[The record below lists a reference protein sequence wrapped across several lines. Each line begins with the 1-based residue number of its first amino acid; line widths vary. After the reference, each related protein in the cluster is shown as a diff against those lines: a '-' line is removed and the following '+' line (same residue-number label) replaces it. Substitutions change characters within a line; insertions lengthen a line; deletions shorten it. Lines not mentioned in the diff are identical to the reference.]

1 MSNSEIITEIPEE
14 EKQAFGKILKAYM
27 DYKAR
32 GWAKNKLNGQKVLKK
47 YQNIQ
52 QTTTVLPQSV
62 KGIDYTSS
70 AKTLKPSSGGLFTDR
85 ERIKDVILQEMKQD
99 QIKAENEAKEEIKN
113 KLLAYNDRKRFLQEL
128 KLQEEIPT
136 KQDEKKIVR
145 DVFTQA
151 FLGLRDKLK
160 AKQILR
166 TKKLIKKMENEK
178 PLSSISTSQDQ
189 LRLKNIYASVVEDAT
204 NSALARLVELD
215 GKQYVAQ
222 HLAIESP
229 KVVLKKSTL
238 AQKLGL
244 EERNIP
250 SINLFSSPNNR
261 NEADIM
267 SSRALLNKK
276 IDKLYKE
283 NLAKRLF
290 GAYKTKTQGRY
301 SAMQNSYNALTAKP
315 GRLVKGSQEAK
326 DYMASIRAMRKPKT
340 APIVQPVVA
349 AAAPKRRGRPP
360 KLPVFGPPNRRGRPS
375 KYTP

>member
-1 MSNSEIITEIPEE
+1 
-14 EKQAFGKILKAYM
+14 
-27 DYKAR
+27 
-32 GWAKNKLNGQKVLKK
+32 
-47 YQNIQ
+47 
-52 QTTTVLPQSV
+52 
-62 KGIDYTSS
+62 
-70 AKTLKPSSGGLFTDR
+70 
-85 ERIKDVILQEMKQD
+85 MKED

-250 SINLFSSPNNR
+250 SNNLFSSPNNR
-261 NEADIM
+261 NETDIM
-267 SSRALLNKK
+267 SSRTLLNKK
-276 IDKLYKE
+276 INQLYKK
-283 NLAKRLF
+283 NLAKR
-290 GAYKTKTQGRY
+290 
-301 SAMQNSYNALTAKP
+301 
-315 GRLVKGSQEAK
+315 
-326 DYMASIRAMRKPKT
+326 
-340 APIVQPVVA
+340 
-349 AAAPKRRGRPP
+349 
-360 KLPVFGPPNRRGRPS
+360 VF
-375 KYTP
+375 